1 MEKIPDNILS
11 QWAKEDLDNI
21 AEGLSGMTFYVA
33 EGSSMTVKEIHPELT
48 EEELDYVMS
57 KYTGG
62 LARG

>member
-1 MEKIPDNILS
+1 MEKIPDNILA

-33 EGSSMTVKEIHPELT
+33 EGHDPTVKEIHPELT